1 MTPRRRF
8 RTVPR
13 MSNRLRNE
21 YLEELAA
28 IPLLSG
34 LWRRDLEAV
43 ARAADVVDVDAGTV
57 ILEQGTYGHHLFV
70 VATGSATLVEDG
82 RPAAMLGP
90 GDTFGEAAVFTGA
103 PHRVSVMA
111 ATRARVLILGRSE
124 LLPLLRAV
132 PALAEKLLRVL
143 ARQAGKEGPVAGD
156 APVGIVEVDDDPGA
170 APEPRGSLRA

>member
-8 RTVPR
+8 RTVAR
-13 MSNRLRNE
+13 MSNHLRNE

-34 LWRRDLEAV
+34 LWRRDLEKV

-57 ILEQGTYGHHLFV
+57 MLEQGTYGHHLFV
-70 VATGSATLVEDG
+70 VATGSATLVEGG
-82 RPAAMLGP
+82 RPSAMLGP

-103 PHRVSVMA
+103 PHSVSVIA
-111 ATRARVLILGRSE
+111 ASPARLLILGRSE
-124 LLPLLRAV
+124 LFPLLRAG

-143 ARQAGKEGPVAGD
+143 ARHAGQERPVAG
-156 APVGIVEVDDDPGA
+156 AATVGIVKVDDDPGA
-170 APEPRGSLRA
+170 APEPRRPLRA